1 VKNVALDRGCLDEY
15 RALVLAHPRRYPDL
29 PGTLRSNLVNLARSL
44 AQLTRFD
51 STDLS
56 WLCGVAR

>member
-1 VKNVALDRGCLDEY
+1 VKNIPLDTGWLDES
-15 RALVLAHPRRYPDL
+15 RALVLAHPRWYPDL

-44 AQLTRFD
+44 AQLTRLD
-51 STDLS
+51 PADPS